1 MDVPKIPLV
10 SLSRLTFFDSPNPFQ
25 EEKEKIRKCLCRE
38 TRPAQEG
45 DDLEDFP
52 EEMLGLIACMD
63 QENRDHFKGVVAQ
76 AAGIL
81 EKKAALEKKEDI
93 RKAVASAVEAKVH
106 SDEKKRQ
113 EQQDM
118 EPNLDSRVE
127 EPVEP
132 NAPEPKASGLEA
144 GPSHSNAGIPRPRDT
159 RVATANTWKFLLPL
173 SGAESGIYVLWK
185 PEKRKFSAQFTAA
198 CSST

>member
-1 MDVPKIPLV
+1 
-10 SLSRLTFFDSPNPFQ
+10 
-25 EEKEKIRKCLCRE
+25 
-38 TRPAQEG
+38 
-45 DDLEDFP
+45 
-52 EEMLGLIACMD
+52 
-63 QENRDHFKGVVAQ
+63 
-76 AAGIL
+76 
-81 EKKAALEKKEDI
+81 
-93 RKAVASAVEAKVH
+93 
-106 SDEKKRQ
+106 
-113 EQQDM
+113 M